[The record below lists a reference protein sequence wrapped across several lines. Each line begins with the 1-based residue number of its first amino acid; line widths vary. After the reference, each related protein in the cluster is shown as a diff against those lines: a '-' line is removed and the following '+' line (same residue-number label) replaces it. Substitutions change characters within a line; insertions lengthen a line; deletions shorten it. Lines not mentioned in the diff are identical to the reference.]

1 MPCSECNFYQPVTAP
16 VCLPRSQRFGECRR
30 HPPKNVGTPLHRENQ
45 THAVFPIVSEDDW
58 CGEFVEWPAPLG
70 QERDDEANTKLQLE
84 SPQDA
89 TEANLGAN
97 DRECQDGTEKGLN
110 GRVLGTSGR
119 NIFP

>member
-1 MPCSECNFYQPVTAP
+1 MPCSECNFFQPVTAP

-70 QERDDEANTKLQLE
+70 ERATNQANAAFAAAAHD
-84 SPQDA
+84 DA
-89 TEANLGAN
+89 TRGPVAARAGQCEPLP
-97 DRECQDGTEKGLN
+97 EHSP
-110 GRVLGTSGR
+110 GRR
-119 NIFP
+119 D